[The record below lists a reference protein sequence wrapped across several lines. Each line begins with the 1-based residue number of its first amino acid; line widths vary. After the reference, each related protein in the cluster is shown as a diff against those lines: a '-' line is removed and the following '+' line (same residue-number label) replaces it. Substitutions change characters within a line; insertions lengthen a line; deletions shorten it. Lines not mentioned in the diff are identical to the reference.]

1 MPPGEEEDL
10 YAKFLPQF
18 VSLSRARVATALAA
32 VLRRD
37 HEATATTVRELHS
50 LAGEAGLLGLQEVI
64 PLARDSE
71 QKAKLLHVS
80 QADADA
86 DALVAALR
94 ELDTVIEGIGAT
106 RSSRGGES

>member
-1 MPPGEEEDL
+1 MPQDDDL
-10 YAKFLPQF
+10 YARFLPPF
-18 VSLSRARVATALAA
+18 VALSRARVATALAA
-32 VLRRD
+32 VQQRD
-37 HEATATTVRELHS
+37 HAATTTTVRELHS
-50 LAGEAGLLGLQEVI
+50 LAGEAGLLGLHEVI

-94 ELDTVIEGIGAT
+94 KLNTVIEGIGAT
-106 RSSRGGES
+106 ISSTGGES

>member
-1 MPPGEEEDL
+1 MPEEEDL

-18 VSLSRARVATALAA
+18 VALARTRVATALAA

-37 HEATATTVRELHS
+37 HGVTTTIVRELHS
-50 LAGEAGLLGLQEVI
+50 LAGEAGLLGLHKVI

-71 QKAKLLHVS
+71 QKAKVLHVS

-94 ELDTVIEGIGAT
+94 ELETVIEGIGST
-106 RSSRGGES
+106 SSS